1 MSVHLMSKDELRIV
15 TGLRSTEF
23 LHGLDTTHLKK
34 LAAIA
39 SEVEFPEGEIIHR
52 AGDVGEAI
60 YLIQEGQV
68 NIDVDAPDGSRVT
81 VLTIGAGQ
89 IFGLSSLFPPQ
100 RKKGTARVVKPTRA
114 IVINSPK
121 LLDLFEGNHELQAV
135 IMGRTAKIIN
145 ERVKSTWLELAKNF
159 ASRQ

>member
-1 MSVHLMSKDELRIV
+1 MSKEELRIV

-39 SEVEFPEGEIIHR
+39 SEVEFPKGEIIHR
-52 AGDVGEAI
+52 AGDLGEAI
-60 YLIQEGQV
+60 YLIQEGLV

-81 VLTIGAGQ
+81 VLTIGPGQ

-100 RKKGTARVVKPTRA
+100 QKKGAARVVQPTQA
-114 IVINSPK
+114 IVISSQK

-135 IMGRTAKIIN
+135 IMGRTAKVIN
-145 ERVKSTWLELAKNF
+145 ERVKLTWLELARNLG
-159 ASRQ
+159 SQQ

>member
-100 RKKGTARVVKPTRA
+100 RKKGTARVVQPTRLIMIEA
-114 IVINSPK
+114 DK
-121 LLDLFEGNHELQAV
+121 LRRLFERNHDLERVFMA
-135 IMGRTAKIIN
+135 RTAEIIN
-145 ERVKSTWLELAKNF
+145 ERVKSTWLQLAKSF
-159 ASRQ
+159 ASDG